1 MNRRFVVN
9 PAPVNHRDYE
19 DDIAVYGPE
28 AALEKLY
35 LETSLREIDGLDE
48 TRCTS
53 TSGVWFAV
61 VFLKCDYPDEVL
73 EDTAR
78 DLLRVTDRELRA
90 SVCRRF
96 VNALGERRDREVV
109 ERIREMLP

>member
-1 MNRRFVVN
+1 MNSHFIVN
-9 PAPVNHRDYE
+9 PTPVNPRDYD

-35 LETSLREIDGLDE
+35 LESSLRDLGDLDAP
-48 TRCTS
+48 RCAATA
-53 TSGVWFAV
+53 GVWFAV
-61 VFLKCDYPDEVL
+61 VFLKCDYTDEVL
-73 EDTAR
+73 EEAAR
-78 DLLRVTDRELRA
+78 DLLRVTNRELRA

-96 VNALGERRDREVV
+96 VDALDTRRDRAVV

>member
-1 MNRRFVVN
+1 MNGRFVVN
-9 PAPVNHRDYE
+9 PVPTNRRDYD

-35 LETSLREIDGLDE
+35 LESALREIDELDD
-48 TRCTS
+48 TRCTA

-61 VFLKCDYPDEVL
+61 VFLACDYPDEVL
-73 EDTAR
+73 EETAR

-96 VNALGERRDREVV
+96 VNALETRSDRTVV
-109 ERIREMLP
+109 ERICEILP

>member
-1 MNRRFVVN
+1 MNTRFIVN
-9 PAPVNHRDYE
+9 PPPINPRDYD
-19 DDIAVYGPE
+19 DDIAVYGSE

-35 LETSLREIDGLDE
+35 LESALRDIGDLDDP
-48 TRCTS
+48 RCAATA
-53 TSGVWFAV
+53 GVWFAV
-61 VFLKCDYPDEVL
+61 VFLTCDYDDEVL
-73 EDTAR
+73 EEAAR

-96 VNALGERRDREVV
+96 VDALDTRRDREVV

>member
-1 MNRRFVVN
+1 MNSRFLVN
-9 PAPVNHRDYE
+9 PTPVNPRDYA

-35 LETSLREIDGLDE
+35 MESALRETGYLDDA
-48 TRCTS
+48 RCAA

-61 VFLKCDYPDEVL
+61 VFLTCDYADEVL
-73 EDTAR
+73 EGVAR

-90 SVCRRF
+90 SLCRRF
-96 VNALGERRDREVV
+96 VDALDTRRDRAVV